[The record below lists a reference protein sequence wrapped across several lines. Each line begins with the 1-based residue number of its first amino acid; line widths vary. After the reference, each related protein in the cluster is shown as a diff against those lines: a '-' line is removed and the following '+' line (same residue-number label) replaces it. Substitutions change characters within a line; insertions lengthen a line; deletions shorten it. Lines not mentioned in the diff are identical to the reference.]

1 MKSPWNPMFAGC
13 LRDGTHVCWLFEGWN
28 LQFCGQGSVALDLD
42 KSQPRVVRCSAVQT
56 ESMAHRY
63 GVSPC
68 LTHLWL
74 EKTHLW
80 SETQHDPTKNTSHQ
94 KGQRSKQ
101 RGIAY
106 CCKDDDHQLRSFG
119 VVAGFGGGTRTTGA
133 AQDEGRPWGWVWGTS
148 PMATAASC
156 SYIPRIFVRGI
167 FSRLNLFFLTY
178 LWDIGTH
185 RVRMTY

>member
-106 CCKDDDHQLRSFG
+106 CCKDDDHQLRSFWSRCRIWWWHQNNRCCARRRATVGMG
-119 VVAGFGGGTRTTGA
+119 VG
-133 AQDEGRPWGWVWGTS
+133 
-148 PMATAASC
+148 
-156 SYIPRIFVRGI
+156 YIPHGNSSILQLHSENFREGH
-167 FSRLNLFFLTY
+167 FFAVEPVFLD
-178 LWDIGTH
+178 LSLGH
-185 RVRMTY
+185 RDS